1 LVKLKEQTMEI
12 DFAEVSDN
20 YMALP
25 EEEKNIVR
33 EGMTGP
39 MGNIIGKVFGPE
51 FMEGIGTFAA
61 PSTPDAMVAPTPSP
75 TTTPKPKKRT
85 MAPTMPQQQPQAK
98 PQGLAARPQR

>member
-1 LVKLKEQTMEI
+1 MEV

-20 YMALP
+20 YAALP

-33 EGMTGP
+33 EGMAGP
-39 MGNIIGKVFGPE
+39 MGAIIGKVFGPE
-51 FMEGIGTFAA
+51 FMEGVGAFAA
-61 PSTPDAMVAPTPSP
+61 PAAPTPAI
-75 TTTPKPKKRT
+75 KPRT

>member
-1 LVKLKEQTMEI
+1 MEI
-12 DFAEVSDN
+12 DFASVSDN

-33 EGMTGP
+33 EGMSGP
-39 MGNIIGKVFGPE
+39 MGTIIGKIFGPE
-51 FMEGIGTFAA
+51 FMEAVGTFSAPAA
-61 PSTPDAMVAPTPSP
+61 PT
-75 TTTPKPKKRT
+75 PKKRT

>member
-1 LVKLKEQTMEI
+1 MEV

-33 EGMTGP
+33 KGMAGP
-39 MGNIIGKVFGPE
+39 MGVIIGKVFGPE

-61 PSTPDAMVAPTPSP
+61 PIPT
-75 TTTPKPKKRT
+75 PKKRT

>member
-1 LVKLKEQTMEI
+1 MEV

-39 MGNIIGKVFGPE
+39 MGAIIGKVFGPE

-61 PSTPDAMVAPTPSP
+61 PAAPDSMSAPTPSP
-75 TTTPKPKKRT
+75 TATPTPKKRT
-85 MAPTMPQQQPQAK
+85 MAPTMPQQQPPAK

>member
-1 LVKLKEQTMEI
+1 LVKLKEQIMEV

-33 EGMTGP
+33 KGMAGP
-39 MGNIIGKVFGPE
+39 MGAIIGKVFGPE

-61 PSTPDAMVAPTPSP
+61 PTPAAPT
-75 TTTPKPKKRT
+75 PKKRT

>member
-1 LVKLKEQTMEI
+1 MEV

-20 YMALP
+20 YAALP

-33 EGMTGP
+33 EGMAGP
-39 MGNIIGKVFGPE
+39 MGAIIGKVFGPE

-61 PSTPDAMVAPTPSP
+61 PT
-75 TTTPKPKKRT
+75 PKKRT
-85 MAPTMPQQQPQAK
+85 MAPTMPQQQPPAK

>member
-1 LVKLKEQTMEI
+1 MEV

-20 YMALP
+20 YAALP

-33 EGMTGP
+33 EEMAGP
-39 MGNIIGKVFGPE
+39 MGAIIKKVFGPK

-61 PSTPDAMVAPTPSP
+61 PAAPTPAI
-75 TTTPKPKKRT
+75 KPRT

>member
-1 LVKLKEQTMEI
+1 MEV

-20 YMALP
+20 YAALP

-33 EGMTGP
+33 EGMAGP
-39 MGNIIGKVFGPE
+39 MGAIIGKVFGSE

-61 PSTPDAMVAPTPSP
+61 PAAPTPAI
-75 TTTPKPKKRT
+75 KPRT